1 MDAPAHEIL
10 DNEGLST
17 AQAADR
23 LLEFG
28 PNEAGNGKRSPLAQ
42 LLPLL
47 GNPLALVL
55 LVASG
60 LSALL
65 GQRVDAA
72 LIAAMVVFSVVINL
86 VQTWRSQKA
95 AEKLRQQV
103 APTATVLRDGTWQ
116 ELPRRQI
123 VPGDLVRLS
132 AGDLVPADAR
142 LAEARDLHVQESAL
156 TGESLPAEKTVDA
169 PEGDSR
175 GTVWLGTSIV
185 SGTAIARVTATGAAT
200 QFGDVVARLAAR
212 APETEFERG
221 LRHFGLLIT
230 RTVLVLVLLILAT
243 SLAMHRPA
251 FESLLFAVA
260 LAVGLTPE
268 FLPMITTVTLAQG
281 AARMAREHVIVKRLS
296 AIQDLG
302 SIDILCSDK
311 TGTLTLGEM
320 RVEGSFDPEGR
331 PSDRPLSLARL
342 NSRFETGIRSPLD
355 VAILREAP
363 PGEGDGWTK
372 LDELPFDFER
382 RRLSVV
388 VKHATGNLLVTKGA
402 PDSVCAVCAVSSTDA
417 QERERW
423 RAWIAEAGS
432 HGLRVLAV
440 ATKPAGDRTQWT
452 TTDERDLVLAGFL
465 TFSDPPLP
473 EARAAVDSLR
483 RDGVALKILSG
494 DDAAV
499 VSHVCGALGVD
510 GSQVV
515 LGADIERMTDP
526 ALMQVAERTTVFART
541 SPAQKTRIL
550 LALKKGG
557 HVVGFIGDG
566 INDAPSL
573 HAADVG
579 IAVPGAVDVAR
590 EAADILLRKR
600 GLDVLHGGILA
611 GRRAFGNVMKYLL
624 MGTSSNFGN
633 MLSMAV
639 ASFLLPFLPMLP
651 TQILLNN
658 LLYDVSQLTIPTDEV
673 DKAWIGR
680 PHRSDITLVR
690 RFMVFIGPISSVFDF
705 VTFFVLLR
713 VFHAGPALFQ
723 TGWFVESLCT
733 QTLVLFVIRTYE
745 RPWRSRPSRALASTV
760 IAVAA
765 IGMVIPFT
773 PFAPVLG
780 FVPLPASFFVF
791 VALAT
796 AVYLGVVEIAK
807 HALIRH
813 GRFAAV

>member
-1 MDAPAHEIL
+1 MDAPLSEPVLA
-10 DNEGLST
+10 GLS
-17 AQAADR
+17 AEQAAAR
-23 LLEFG
+23 LARFG
-28 PNEAGNGKRSPLAQ
+28 PNESGDGKRSPLAQ

-65 GQRVDAA
+65 GERVDAA
-72 LIAAMVVFSVVINL
+72 LIACMVVFSVVINL
-86 VQTWRSQKA
+86 AQTWRSQKA

-103 APTATVLRDGTWQ
+103 APTATVMRDGAWG
-116 ELPRRQI
+116 ERPRREI
-123 VPGDLVRLS
+123 VPGDLVRLA

-142 LAEARDLHVQESAL
+142 LVEARDLHVQESAL
-156 TGESLPAEKTVDA
+156 TGESLPAEKIADA
-169 PEGDSR
+169 AGSDRR
-175 GTVWLGTSIV
+175 GTVWLGTSVV
-185 SGTAIARVTATGAAT
+185 SGTATARVVATGAST
-200 QFGDVVARLAAR
+200 QFGDVVTRLQAR

-221 LRHFGLLIT
+221 LRQFGLLIT
-230 RTVLVLVLLILAT
+230 RTVLVLVLVILAA

-268 FLPMITTVTLAQG
+268 FLPMITTVTLAKG
-281 AARMAREHVIVKRLS
+281 ASRMAKEHVIVKRLS

-302 SIDILCSDK
+302 CMDVLCSDK
-311 TGTLTLGEM
+311 TGTLTRGEM
-320 RVEGSFDPEGR
+320 RVEGSFDVDGN
-331 PSDRPLSLARL
+331 PSERPLALARL

-355 VAILREAP
+355 TAILADVP
-363 PGEGDGWTK
+363 PGDGEGWTK
-372 LDELPFDFER
+372 LDEMPFDFER

-388 VKHATGNLLVTKGA
+388 VKRAGDKLLVTKGA
-402 PDSVCAVCAVSSTDA
+402 PDSLCAVCKGDA
-417 QERERW
+417 PSRERW
-423 RAWIAEAGS
+423 REWVARAGV

-440 ATKPAGDRTQWT
+440 ATKPAGDGTQWT
-452 TTDERDLVLAGFL
+452 TRDERDLVLEGFL

-473 EARAAVDSLR
+473 EAKDAVEALR
-483 RDGVALKILSG
+483 RDGVSIKILSG

-499 VSHVCGALGVD
+499 AGHVCGALGID
-510 GSQVV
+510 GSDVV
-515 LGADIERMTDP
+515 LGADVERMTDT
-526 ALMQVAERTTVFART
+526 ALMQVAERATVFART

-550 LALKKGG
+550 LALKRRG
-557 HVVGFIGDG
+557 HVVGFMGDG

-579 IAVPGAVDVAR
+579 VAVPGAVDVAR
-590 EAADILLRKR
+590 EAADILLTKR
-600 GLDVLHGGILA
+600 GLEVLHGGIVE

-633 MLSMAV
+633 MLSMGA
-639 ASFLLPFLPMLP
+639 ASLLLPFLPMLP

-658 LLYDVSQLTIPTDEV
+658 LLYDVSQITIPTDRV
-673 DKAWIGR
+673 DASWTRR
-680 PHRSDITLVR
+680 PHHSDIGLVR

-705 VTFFVLLR
+705 LTFFVLLR
-713 VFHAGPALFQ
+713 VFHANQAFFQ

-745 RPWRSRPSRALASTV
+745 RPWRSRPSAALAATV

-765 IGMVIPFT
+765 IGIAIPAT
-773 PFAPVLG
+773 PLAPLLG
-780 FVPLPASFFVF
+780 FVHLPASYFVF

-796 AVYLGVVEIAK
+796 SVYLTAVELAK
-807 HALIRH
+807 RALVRH
-813 GRFAAV
+813 GRFGVA